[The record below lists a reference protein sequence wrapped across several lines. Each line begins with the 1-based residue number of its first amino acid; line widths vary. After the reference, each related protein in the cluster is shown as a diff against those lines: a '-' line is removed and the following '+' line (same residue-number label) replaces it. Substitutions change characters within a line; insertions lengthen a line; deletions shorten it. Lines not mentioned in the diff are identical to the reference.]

1 MPVKHIACGRF
12 ANESE
17 RRAAAYLSSRL
28 ESSGTSGQWF
38 LLTNYSS
45 SSGSRHLSD
54 EIDMVILGPPG
65 VSVIEIKHWSAADL
79 KREPGLAE
87 REAEKINDKAKRLAS
102 KVRRFCPF
110 NTGFISGRLLLTG
123 GESEKFKDG
132 LLRKRIRGI
141 DVFGLNE
148 WKDLLET
155 YLTPVLSDQEV
166 MSVCRVLEPN
176 SLTSAEDRL
185 EVFQEYF
192 ELEPVAGISE
202 PFHRVYRGRREA
214 WSRQSHL
221 AHLRPFSNQR
231 EKGP

>member
-17 RRAAAYLSSRL
+17 RRAAAYLTSRL
-28 ESSGTSGQWF
+28 ESSGTDRQWF

-54 EIDMVILGPPG
+54 EIDMVVIGPPG
-65 VSVIEIKHWSAADL
+65 VSAIEIKHWSGLDL
-79 KREPGLAE
+79 KRDNRSAE

-102 KVRRFCPF
+102 NVRKFCPS
-110 NTGFISGRLLLTG
+110 NAGFIAGRLLLTA

-132 LLRKRIRGI
+132 LSRTRVRGV
-141 DVFGLNE
+141 DVFGLSE

-166 MSVCRVLEPN
+166 ISICRGLQPN
-176 SLTSAEDRL
+176 AGTFADDSLD
-185 EVFQEYF
+185 VFQDT
-192 ELEPVAGISE
+192 LNLS
-202 PFHRVYRGRREA
+202 
-214 WSRQSHL
+214 
-221 AHLRPFSNQR
+221 
-231 EKGP
+231 